1 MTTAIKAVKEVMMS
15 AQRSKTQQP
24 STVVIQVDSRA
35 VWGLLMVIALVAVL
49 VAGFWIG
56 RSLVASGYQAN
67 PLTAPQLGAQPP
79 GGQIAPQEGAGPQAE
94 VPEWQ
99 RPGPGENPNIIKA
112 APPGMPIGDSP
123 RLALPDLEGMNYV
136 YDFGTIYTE
145 APPVE
150 ETLVVKNVGTQPLVI
165 DKVVASCGC
174 TAALLSESTIP
185 PGGEGSIKM
194 THDGAEMKEHGQLGP
209 VTHYVDILSN
219 DPAAPQVRFV
229 IAGTVVEGSG

>member
-1 MTTAIKAVKEVMMS
+1 MS
-15 AQRSKTQQP
+15 TRTSNTNPP
-24 STVVIQVDSRA
+24 STTVIQVDSRA
-35 VWGLLMVIALVAVL
+35 VWGLLLVLSLVVVL

-56 RSLVASGYQAN
+56 RSLAGPSPQARA
-67 PLTAPQLGAQPP
+67 PLPPQFAAQPP
-79 GGQIAPQEGAGPQAE
+79 GAQIAPQQGAVPQAQ

-99 RPGPGENPNIIKA
+99 RPGPGENPNILKA
-112 APPGMPIGDSP
+112 APSSMPIDDSP
-123 RLALPDLEGMNYV
+123 RLALPDLERVNYV
-136 YDFGTIYTE
+136 YDFGIIYTE

-165 DKVVASCGC
+165 EKVVASCGC
-174 TAALLSESTIP
+174 TAALVSESTIP
-185 PGGEGSIKM
+185 PGGEGTIKM
-194 THDGAEMKEHGQLGP
+194 THDGAQMKEHGQLGP